1 MQATLLCYFVNNLF
15 FSSNCICAQKCELV
29 DKVHIIAPLNFITT
43 PKGVW
48 ADPGGRCNTGPPRGR
63 RRASP
68 HDPPGPKNLIISKS
82 PIGLVSEIKLIRT
95 DTIILS

>member
-1 MQATLLCYFVNNLF
+1 MYLLGDFLSLIQLARDFCTRKLYATP
-15 FSSNCICAQKCELV
+15 E
-29 DKVHIIAPLNFITT
+29 
-43 PKGVW
+43 GVW
-48 ADPGGRCNTGPPRGR
+48 ADPGGRCNTGPTRGR

-95 DTIILS
+95 DTTLDLSQKAEKR